1 MSVTTLV
8 LLNTTMLLATA
19 SVNAIQCLIIM
30 KELKR
35 REE

>member
-1 MSVTTLV
+1 MSITTII

-19 SVNAIQCLIIM
+19 SVNAVQCLIIM